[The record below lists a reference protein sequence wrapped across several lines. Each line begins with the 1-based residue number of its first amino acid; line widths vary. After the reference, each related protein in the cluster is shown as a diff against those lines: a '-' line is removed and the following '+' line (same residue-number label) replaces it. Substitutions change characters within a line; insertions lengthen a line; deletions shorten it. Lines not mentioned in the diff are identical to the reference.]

1 MFVQIV
7 NSRIWNFFSLLDIA
21 TKSGLAEVE
30 KMEGGMVAC
39 GVSDALIPSIS
50 AKRLYSFW
58 ISGWSDFQR
67 CFKT

>member
-30 KMEGGMVAC
+30 RMEGGTVAW
-39 GVSDALIPSIS
+39 GVSD
-50 AKRLYSFW
+50 FV
-58 ISGWSDFQR
+58 
-67 CFKT
+67 